1 MYSRLFRFPM
11 LIVVLTAITL
21 CSACGSPED
30 DRINQGIEGIGGRSI
45 SISSIETT
53 IENAMEKASVAGL
66 SCAIING
73 SEIVYAKAFGYRDSD
88 AGLAAD
94 EETVFSAASFSKT
107 VFAYLVL
114 LLCKDGIL
122 ELDKPLH
129 EYFDRP
135 LPDDPYYSD
144 FAHDERYK
152 LITARMVLSHS
163 TGLPNVRL
171 FSRDGRLEIMFE
183 PGTRYSYSG
192 EGYKLLQ
199 MVVEHV
205 TAKGLEELSREKI
218 FVPLSMA
225 RTSFVWQEEYEGN
238 HALPHNRWSK
248 PHFISK
254 SDKAGAAGSMLTTAS
269 DFARF
274 IVAVLNADGIRGESV
289 REMLKPQIAL
299 TSRRMFGPDAWN
311 DTDENRGINLSW
323 GLGWGLFETEHGH
336 AFFRT
341 GHGFGNQN
349 YTVTYL
355 EPGIGVVLLSNSDNF
370 ESVAAEIVE
379 AAIGDTS
386 SPYDWLGYVQFDPS
400 QPVPPPP
407 ERTII
412 EVAEGVLQSYAGAFE
427 FGPDN
432 QAFFKLDNGG
442 LFYSPDNRQWIETFA
457 ESTTDFF
464 IKNYVFTFSF
474 VRDDSGHVD
483 ELILHVFG
491 IELRARRIE

>member
-1 MYSRLFRFPM
+1 MYSRLFRFLL
-11 LIVVLTAITL
+11 LIGFLPVVLL
-21 CSACGSPED
+21 CSNCGSPED
-30 DRINQGIEGIGGRSI
+30 DRINQEIEGLGGRSI
-45 SISSIETT
+45 SINSIETA

-73 SEIVYAKAFGYRDSD
+73 SEVVYARAFGYRDAD

-114 LLCKDGIL
+114 LLCEDGIL
-122 ELDKPLH
+122 DLDKPLH
-129 EYFDRP
+129 EYLDRP
-135 LPDDPYYSD
+135 LPDYPYYSD
-144 FAHDERYK
+144 FANDERYK
-152 LITARMVLSHS
+152 RITARMVLSHS

-192 EGYKLLQ
+192 EAYRLLQ
-199 MVVEHV
+199 KVVEHV

-218 FVPLSMA
+218 FVPLAMA
-225 RTSFVWQEEYEGN
+225 RTSFVWHEEYEGN
-238 HALPHNRWSK
+238 HALPHNRWEQ

-254 SDKAGAAGSMLTTAS
+254 SSKAGAAGSMLTTAS

-274 IVAVLNADGIRGESV
+274 IVAVLDADGIGGEAV

-299 TSRRMFGPDAWN
+299 TSKRMFGPDAWN

-323 GLGWGLFETEHGH
+323 GLGWGLFETKHGH

-386 SPYDWLGYVQFDPS
+386 SPYDWLGYVPFDPS
-400 QPVPPPP
+400 QRVPPPP

-412 EVAEGVLQSYAGAFE
+412 EVDAGVLQSYAGTFE
-427 FGPDN
+427 FAPDN
-432 QAFFKLDNGG
+432 KAFFKVDDGV
-442 LFYSPDNRQWIETFA
+442 LFYSPDNMQWIETFA
-457 ESTTDFF
+457 KTTTDFF
-464 IKNYVFTFSF
+464 IKNYVFAFSF
-474 VRDDSGHVD
+474 VKDDSGHVD

-491 IELRARRIE
+491 MELRARRIE